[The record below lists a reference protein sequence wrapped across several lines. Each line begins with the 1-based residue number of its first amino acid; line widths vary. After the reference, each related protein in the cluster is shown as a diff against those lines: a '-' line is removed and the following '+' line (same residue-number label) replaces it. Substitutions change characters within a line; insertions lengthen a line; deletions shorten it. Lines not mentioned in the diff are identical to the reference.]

1 MNTEEFISRLA
12 RVLELPTDG
21 FDESF
26 PLQGDNWDSLS
37 HLSTIALI
45 DEMYGIAVPTAD
57 LMDCRNVGE
66 VVALVRER
74 L

>member
-12 RVLELPTDG
+12 GALEVPVDG

-26 PLQGDNWDSLS
+26 SLQGDNWDSLS

-57 LMDCRNVGE
+57 LMDCKNVGE
-66 VVALVRER
+66 VVELVRQR